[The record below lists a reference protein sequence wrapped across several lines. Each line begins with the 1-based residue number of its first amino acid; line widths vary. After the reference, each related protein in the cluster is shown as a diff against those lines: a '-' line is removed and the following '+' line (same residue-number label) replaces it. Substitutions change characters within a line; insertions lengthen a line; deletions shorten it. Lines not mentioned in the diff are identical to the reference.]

1 MWYSKEENETL
12 QFFEICMLQ
21 GSLLI
26 PNLVV
31 KEMYEMSEKVLK
43 RSFR

>member
-1 MWYSKEENETL
+1 
-12 QFFEICMLQ
+12 MLQ